1 MHQLKLVLL
10 IACIWRSI
18 FVHIWILRLCDLTI
32 TNILYHVI
40 FTIPL
45 IWIWLLCLHSPCRIH
60 LFFCMASSQENLSL
74 HPLKCLVCQ
83 TNLLLPI
90 VCVWRSITIHFGTL
104 SLCVITINMV
114 VSLYVTITIICTIP
128 LIWILTHL
136 IGYICLSATLLP
148 QEILIG
154 CWPKIVPYS
163 FCRYTFAHALFL
175 NWTNLQHFPTSIV
188 KCIESPKWLIN
199 SCTNNLTI
207 TNESKWPTNRVVFG
221 RFR

>member
-60 LFFCMASSQENLSL
+60 LFFCMASSQENLIL

-114 VSLYVTITIICTIP
+114 VSLYVIITIICTIP
-128 LIWILTHL
+128 LIWICFLDLNPPYRVHLFVCNTSSPRNPNWLLTKN
-136 IGYICLSATLLP
+136 CTL
-148 QEILIG
+148 
-154 CWPKIVPYS
+154 
-163 FCRYTFAHALFL
+163 
-175 NWTNLQHFPTSIV
+175 
-188 KCIESPKWLIN
+188 
-199 SCTNNLTI
+199 
-207 TNESKWPTNRVVFG
+207 
-221 RFR
+221 